1 MNLNKKLVLLF
12 LCIALI
18 PIVILEGI
26 SISEIS
32 DDLLSQKQL
41 ALDSSL
47 ISKIGDIEH
56 YLDTRQVQTKLFAST
71 FLPLQLNSDTIN
83 DPSTLDKI
91 QIQIDSMLVETRAN
105 SLNNFGTVDTRSS
118 IDAIYISDIN
128 GNIIASTQRQLI
140 GHTIPDEFEDKINKN
155 LVYFAGFQKNQLLS
169 NSYVTFSENLS
180 DLEGKT
186 IGTISL
192 QTSLNA
198 IEPGDLSNG
207 LENNSEIF
215 LVDSASRQITSDSS
229 LKYTTQSWNSEYR
242 LLDRCFAGQLVSEQ
256 YINKDGTEVLGLMK
270 LLGDKNLCIVG
281 EIELEE
287 VFSPI
292 YDLQFKLLTV
302 FSILLGGI
310 VMLAIFFSR
319 TISYPIKKLST
330 TMNEIR
336 KGNFNVQL
344 DKKSESSNN
353 ELDQLT
359 NGFEKLLQ
367 YVKSTQDNLKGLV
380 KVQTK
385 KLEDSNRALTENM
398 NLIKKQQEDLS
409 NFKEA
414 LDKSANVLITD
425 TNGSIVY
432 VNDDFC
438 KVSKFSREELL
449 GENPRIVSS
458 YYHDKEFFKEMWE
471 TILEGKAWRGDIK
484 NKAKDGTYYWSKATI
499 SPLLGDDGKPEQF
512 IAILTDITNQ
522 KILEEKLSDAL
533 KNVKESELQ
542 KEEFSSMMTHELNTP
557 LVPIK
562 GYCEMLK
569 DTDTFGALNDDQ
581 LDFISKIESNSTLLE
596 RLISDLLDVQKL
608 DMKKMTFLITEFSLE
623 EFMDELKENNKHL
636 MKSKSIDFTVKCPY
650 NLMLNTDK
658 QRLRQ
663 VLDNLIRNSVDFVPS
678 KHGKIEVEAKIKEGN
693 IIFAVHDNGP
703 GIPKE
708 KQLNIFKK
716 FYQIDTSATRK
727 HGGTGLGLVI
737 CKGIAEGL
745 KGKIWLESEFGKG
758 TSFFIYLPAPEKKM
772 IMEKVSKSRNN

>member
-1 MNLNKKLVLLF
+1 VNINTKLVILF

-18 PIVILEGI
+18 PIMILEGI

-32 DDLLSQKQL
+32 DDLFLQKQV

-47 ISKIGDIEH
+47 ISKITDIEH
-56 YLDTRQVQTKLFAST
+56 YFDTRHTQTKLFAST
-71 FLPLQLNSDTIN
+71 FFPFQLDSNKIKN
-83 DPSTLDKI
+83 PSTLDKI
-91 QIQIDSMLVETRAN
+91 QIHIDSMLVETRSNA
-105 SLNNFGTVDTRSS
+105 LNNFGDNDSKSS
-118 IDAIYISDIN
+118 IEIIFFSDIN
-128 GNIIASTQRQLI
+128 GNIIASTQRELI
-140 GHTIPDEFEDKINKN
+140 GHKLPNDFSTGSDRQKI
-155 LVYFAGFQKNQLLS
+155 LFAGLQKNRIFSS
-169 NSYVTFSENLS
+169 NYVTFSEDIK
-180 DLEGKT
+180 DLDNNK
-186 IGTISL
+186 IGLVSI

-198 IEPGDLSNG
+198 IEPENLRDG
-207 LENNSEIF
+207 LENNHEIF
-215 LVDSASRQITSDSS
+215 LVDNASRQITSDSS
-229 LKYTTQSWNSEYR
+229 LKYNTQNWNLESR
-242 LLDRCFAGQLVSEQ
+242 LIDRCFMGDIISEQ
-256 YINKDGTEVLGLMK
+256 YINKDGREVLGIMK
-270 LLGDKNLCIVG
+270 LLEEGNLCIVG
-281 EIELEE
+281 EIELEK
-287 VFSPI
+287 VFSPV
-292 YDLQFKLLTV
+292 YDLQFKLFTV
-302 FSILLGGI
+302 FLFLFAGVVLL
-310 VMLAIFFSR
+310 AFFFSKS
-319 TISYPIKKLST
+319 ISYPIKKLSI

-336 KGNFNVQL
+336 KGNFNVKL
-344 DKKSESSNN
+344 ETKPHSSSN

-380 KVQTK
+380 KVQTR

-425 TNGSIVY
+425 TDGSIIY

-449 GENPRIVSS
+449 GENPKIVSS
-458 YYHDKEFFKEMWE
+458 YYHNKEFFKNMWE
-471 TILEGKAWRGDIK
+471 TILAGKTWKGDIK
-484 NKAKDGTYYWSKATI
+484 NKAKDNSYYWSKATI

-522 KILEEKLSDAL
+522 KILEEKLSEAL

-569 DTDTFGALNDDQ
+569 DTDTFGHLNDDQ
-581 LDFISKIESNSTLLE
+581 VDFIIKIESNATLLE

-608 DMKKMTFLITEFSLE
+608 DMKKMSFLITEFSLD
-623 EFMDELKENNKHL
+623 EFMDEIKENNRYI
-636 MKSKSIDFTVKCPY
+636 MKNKKIDFSVKYPK
-650 NLMLNTDK
+650 NIMLNTDK

-678 KHGKIEVEAKIKEGN
+678 NQGKISVEAELKEQN

-708 KQLNIFKK
+708 KQLSIFKK

-745 KGKIWLESEFGKG
+745 NGKILLESEVGKG
-758 TSFFIYLPAPEKKM
+758 TSFFIHLPIPEKKM
-772 IMEKVSKSRNN
+772 IVEEMTKSKK

>member
-1 MNLNKKLVLLF
+1 MNLNNKLVILF
-12 LCIALI
+12 LCIALT
-18 PIVILEGI
+18 PIMILEGI
-26 SISEIS
+26 SITEIS
-32 DDLLSQKQL
+32 DDLLTQKEL

-47 ISKIGDIEH
+47 ISKIADIEH

-71 FLPLQLNSDTIN
+71 FLPLQLDENKIN
-83 DPSTLDKI
+83 NPSTLDKI
-91 QIQIDSMLVETRAN
+91 QIQIDSMLVETRSN
-105 SLNNFGTVDTRSS
+105 SLNNFGEVDSRSS
-118 IDAIYISDIN
+118 INAIYFSDLD
-128 GNIIASTQRQLI
+128 GNILASTQRELI
-140 GHTIPDEFEDKINKN
+140 GHKIPDEFFEQISQNKPN
-155 LVYFAGFQKNQLLS
+155 FTGFQKNQILS
-169 NSYVTFSENLS
+169 QNYVTFSNNLI
-180 DLEGKT
+180 DLDGNRF
-186 IGTISL
+186 GFVSL

-198 IEPGDLSNG
+198 IEPENLSTG
-207 LENNSEIF
+207 LENNQKIF
-215 LVDSASRQITSDSS
+215 LVDNVSRQITSDSTV
-229 LKYTTQSWNSEYR
+229 KYSTQNWNSEYR
-242 LLDRCFAGQLVSEQ
+242 LIDRCFAGQLISEQ
-256 YINKDGTEVLGLMK
+256 YINKDGQEVLGLMK

-281 EIELEE
+281 EIELED
-287 VFSPI
+287 VFLPI

-302 FSILLGGI
+302 FSLLLVGI
-310 VMLAIFFSR
+310 VLFAIFFSR

-330 TMNEIR
+330 SMNEIR
-336 KGNFNVQL
+336 KGNFNIKL
-344 DKKSESSNN
+344 DKKSDSSNN

-380 KVQTK
+380 KVQTR

-425 TNGSIVY
+425 TDGSIVY

-458 YYHDKEFFKEMWE
+458 YYHDKEFFKNMWE
-471 TILEGKAWRGDIK
+471 TIIEGKAWTGDIK
-484 NKAKDGTYYWSKATI
+484 NKAKDDSYYWSKATI

-522 KILEEKLSDAL
+522 KVLEEKLSEAL
-533 KNVKESELQ
+533 KNVQESELQ

-569 DTDTFGALNDDQ
+569 DTDTFGTLNTDQ
-581 LDFISKIESNSTLLE
+581 IDFISKIESNATLLE

-608 DMKKMTFLITEFSLE
+608 DMKKMNFLITDFSLD
-623 EFMDELKENNKHL
+623 EFMDELRENNQHL
-636 MKSKSIDFTVKCPY
+636 MKSKNIDFTVKYPKD
-650 NLMLNTDK
+650 LVLNSDK

-663 VLDNLIRNSVDFVPS
+663 VLDNLVRNSVDFVPS
-678 KHGKIEVEAKIKEGN
+678 KDGKILVEAKIKEKN
-693 IIFAVHDNGP
+693 IIFSVHDNGP

-708 KQLNIFKK
+708 KQSNIFKK

-758 TSFFIYLPAPEKKM
+758 TSFFIYLPAPEKK
-772 IMEKVSKSRNN
+772 IILPKLAKSKN

>member
-1 MNLNKKLVLLF
+1 MNINSTLVILF

-18 PIVILEGI
+18 PMIILAGI
-26 SISEIS
+26 SSSQISG
-32 DDLLSQKQL
+32 DLITQKES

-56 YLDTRQVQTKLFAST
+56 YMDTRQVQTKLFALT
-71 FLPLQLNSDTIN
+71 FLPLQLDFNKIN
-83 DPSTLDKI
+83 DPETLDKI
-91 QIQIDSMLVETRAN
+91 QIQIDSMLVETRSN
-105 SLNNFGTVDTRSS
+105 SLDNFGDVDSRSS
-118 IDAIYISDIN
+118 IDNIYLSDLDGKIL
-128 GNIIASTQRQLI
+128 ASTQRGLI
-140 GHTIPDEFEDKINKN
+140 GHKISDEFSEQIAQNEP
-155 LVYFAGFQKNQLLS
+155 YFAGFQKNQIIS
-169 NSYVTFSENLS
+169 NNYVTFSNELVDLQGKKFGIISIQTSLSAINPENLS
-180 DLEGKT
+180 SGFD
-186 IGTISL
+186 
-192 QTSLNA
+192 
-198 IEPGDLSNG
+198 
-207 LENNSEIF
+207 NNQEIF
-215 LVDSASRQITSDSS
+215 LVDSASRQITSDSNV
-229 LKYTTQSWNSEYR
+229 KYSTQNWNMQSR
-242 LLDRCFAGQLVSEQ
+242 IIDRCFAGQLISEQ

-270 LLGDKNLCIVG
+270 LLGDENLCIVG

-287 VFSPI
+287 ILSPI
-292 YDLQFKLLTV
+292 YDLQFNLFVV
-302 FSILLGGI
+302 FSVLLVGI
-310 VMLAIFFSR
+310 VLLAIFFSR

-336 KGNFNVQL
+336 KGNFNVKL
-344 DKKSESSNN
+344 DKKSDSSSN

-367 YVKSTQDNLKGLV
+367 YVQSTQDNLKGLV

-385 KLEDSNRALTENM
+385 KLEDSNSALTENM

-425 TNGSIVY
+425 IDGSIVY

-449 GENPRIVSS
+449 GQNPRMINSH
-458 YYHDKEFFKEMWE
+458 YHDKEFFKNMWE
-471 TILEGKAWRGDIK
+471 TILEGKAWKGDIK
-484 NKAKDGTYYWSKATI
+484 NKAKDGSYYWSKATI
-499 SPLLGDDGKPEQF
+499 SPLLGDNGRPEQF

-522 KILEEKLSDAL
+522 KILEEKLSEAL

-562 GYCEMLK
+562 GYCEMLT
-569 DTDTFGALNDDQ
+569 DMDTFGTLNNDQ
-581 LDFISKIESNSTLLE
+581 RDFVGKIESNATLLE

-608 DMKKMTFLITEFSLE
+608 DMQKMNFLITEFNLD
-623 EFMDELKENNKHL
+623 EFMDELRENGKHL
-636 MKSKSIDFTVKCPY
+636 MKNKNIDFTVNCPKK
-650 NLMLNTDK
+650 LILETDK

-663 VLDNLIRNSVDFVPS
+663 ILDNLIRNSVDFVPS
-678 KHGKIEVEAKIKEGN
+678 KGGKISVEAKIKEKN
-693 IIFAVHDNGP
+693 IIFSVHDNGP

-708 KQLNIFKK
+708 KQSNIFKK

-745 KGKIWLESEFGKG
+745 NGKIWLESEFGKG
-758 TSFFIYLPAPEKKM
+758 TSFFICIPVPEKK
-772 IMEKVSKSRNN
+772 IVVAKPA

>member
-1 MNLNKKLVLLF
+1 MILF

-32 DDLLSQKQL
+32 DDLVNQKES

-47 ISKIGDIEH
+47 ISKISDIEH
-56 YLDTRQVQTKLFAST
+56 YFDTRQTQAKLLGST
-71 FLPLQLNSDTIN
+71 FLPLQLDSIKIKE
-83 DPSTLDKI
+83 PSTLDKI
-91 QIQIDSMLVETRAN
+91 QIQIDAMLVETRSN
-105 SLNNFGTVDTRSS
+105 SLDNFGEVDSKSS
-118 IDAIYISDIN
+118 IDVIYFSDTD
-128 GNIIASTQRQLI
+128 GNILASTQRDFI
-140 GHTIPDEFEDKINKN
+140 GHKLPQEFIMELNEKD
-155 LVYFAGFQKNQLLS
+155 YFFGGLQKNRIFS
-169 NSYVTFSENLS
+169 HNYVTFTENLKDS
-180 DLEGKT
+180 NNNTFGN
-186 IGTISL
+186 IML

-198 IEPGDLSNG
+198 IDPNNLSNG
-207 LENNSEIF
+207 LESNNQIF
-215 LVDSASRQITSDSS
+215 LVDSVSRQITSDSS
-229 LKYTTQSWNSEYR
+229 VKYATQNWNADYQ
-242 LLDRCFAGQLVSEQ
+242 LIDRCFAGQLISEQ
-256 YINKDGTEVLGLMK
+256 YINKDGNEVLGILK
-270 LLGDKNLCIVG
+270 LLEDGNLCIIG

-292 YDLQFKLLTV
+292 YDLQFKLLSV
-302 FSILLGGI
+302 FSLLLAGIILL
-310 VMLAIFFSR
+310 AFFFSK
-319 TISYPIKKLST
+319 TISSPIKKLST

-336 KGNFNVQL
+336 KGNFNVKL
-344 DKKSESSNN
+344 DKKPDSSNN

-385 KLEDSNRALTENM
+385 KLEDSNKALVENM
-398 NLIKKQQEDLS
+398 NVIKKQQEDLS

-425 TNGSIVY
+425 ITGSIIY

-449 GENPRIVSS
+449 GQNPRIVNS
-458 YYHDKEFFKEMWE
+458 YYHDKEFFKSMWE
-471 TILEGKAWRGDIK
+471 TIMDGKTWKGDIK
-484 NKAKDGTYYWSKATI
+484 NKSKDGSYYWSKATI
-499 SPLLGDDGKPEQF
+499 SPLLGDDGQPEQF

-522 KILEEKLSDAL
+522 KILEEKLSEAL

-569 DTDTFGALNDDQ
+569 DVDTFGSLNDDQ
-581 LDFISKIESNSTLLE
+581 LDFISKIDSNATLLE

-608 DMKKMTFLITEFSLE
+608 DMKKMNFVISEFSLG
-623 EFMDELKENNKHL
+623 EFLDELKENNSHL
-636 MKSKSIDFTVKCPY
+636 MKHKNIDFTVNYPP
-650 NLMLNTDK
+650 NLVLKTDK
-658 QRLRQ
+658 HRLRQ

-678 KHGKIEVEAKIKEGN
+678 SNGKITVEAKIKESN
-693 IIFAVHDNGP
+693 VIFSVRDNGP

-708 KQLNIFKK
+708 KQTNIFKK
-716 FYQIDTSATRK
+716 FYQIDTSHTRK

-737 CKGIAEGL
+737 CKGITEGL
-745 KGKIWLESEFGKG
+745 EGKIWLESEYGKG
-758 TSFFIYLPAPEKKM
+758 TSFFICLPAPDKQIILNKM
-772 IMEKVSKSRNN
+772 A

>member
-1 MNLNKKLVLLF
+1 MNINTKLVILF
-12 LCIALI
+12 LSIALI
-18 PIVILEGI
+18 PIIILEGI

-32 DDLLSQKQL
+32 DDLLTQKQL
-41 ALDSSL
+41 GLDSSL

-56 YLDTRQVQTKLFAST
+56 YLDTRQVQAKLFAST
-71 FLPLQLNSDTIN
+71 FLPLQINSDTIK

-91 QIQIDSMLVETRAN
+91 QIQMDSMLIETKAN
-105 SLNNFGTVDTRSS
+105 SLNNFGDLDSRSS
-118 IDAIYISDIN
+118 IDIIYFSDLN
-128 GNIIASTQRQLI
+128 GEILASTERQLL
-140 GHTIPDEFEDKINKN
+140 GHKIPSAFSEKINENKVN
-155 LVYFAGFQKNQLLS
+155 FAGFQKNQILS
-169 NSYVTFSENLS
+169 NNYVTFSEDLT
-180 DLEGKT
+180 DLENNK
-186 IGTISL
+186 IGVISL

-198 IEPGDLSNG
+198 IEPGDLNYS
-207 LENNSEIF
+207 LENINEIF
-215 LVDSASRQITSDSS
+215 LVDSASRLITSNPN
-229 LKYTTQSWNSEYR
+229 LKYTTQDWNSEYK
-242 LLDRCFAGQLVSEQ
+242 LVDRCFAGQLVSEQ
-256 YINKDGTEVLGLMK
+256 YINKDGKEVLGLLK
-270 LLGDKNLCIVG
+270 LLGDENLCIVG
-281 EIELEE
+281 EIELEKI
-287 VFSPI
+287 FSPI

-302 FSILLGGI
+302 FSMLLVGI
-310 VMLAIFFSR
+310 VIFAIFFSR
-319 TISYPIKKLST
+319 TISYPIKKLSK

-336 KGNFNVQL
+336 KGNFNVKL
-344 DKKSESSNN
+344 DKKSDSSSN

-380 KVQTK
+380 KVQTR

-398 NLIKKQQEDLS
+398 NLIAKQQEDLS

-414 LDKSANVLITD
+414 LDKSANVLITGTD
-425 TNGSIVY
+425 GSIVY

-438 KVSKFSREELL
+438 EVSKFSREELL

-458 YYHDKEFFKEMWE
+458 YHHPKEFFKNMWE
-471 TILEGKAWRGDIK
+471 TILAGNAWKGDIK

-522 KILEEKLSDAL
+522 KILEEKLSEAL

-569 DTDTFGALNDDQ
+569 DTDTFGPLNEDQ
-581 LDFISKIESNSTLLE
+581 FDFISKIESNSTLLE

-623 EFMDELKENNKHL
+623 EFMDEIKENNKHL
-636 MKSKSIDFTVKCPY
+636 MKNKNIDFAVKCPK
-650 NLMLNTDK
+650 NVIMNTDK

-678 KHGKIEVEAKIKEGN
+678 KDGKISVEVKIKEEN

-708 KQLNIFKK
+708 KQSSIFKK

-745 KGKIWLESEFGKG
+745 DGKILLESEFGKG
-758 TSFFIYLPAPEKKM
+758 TSFYIYLPAPEEKM
-772 IMEKVSKSRNN
+772 IVEEITKSKN

>member
-1 MNLNKKLVLLF
+1 MNLNNKLVILF

-18 PIVILEGI
+18 PIMILEGI

-32 DDLLSQKQL
+32 DDLISQKEL

-47 ISKIGDIEH
+47 ISKIADIEH
-56 YLDTRQVQTKLFAST
+56 YLDTRQVQAKLFAST
-71 FLPLQLNSDTIN
+71 FLPLQLDSNKIK
-83 DPSTLDKI
+83 DPDTLDRI
-91 QIQIDSMLVETRAN
+91 QIQIESMLVETRTN
-105 SLNNFGTVDTRSS
+105 SLGDFGDVDSRSS
-118 IDAIYISDIN
+118 IDIIYVSDLD
-128 GNIIASTQRQLI
+128 GNILASTQRDLI
-140 GHTIPDEFEDKINKN
+140 GHIISNEFSEQISQNKS
-155 LVYFAGFQKNQLLS
+155 YFGGYQKNQILS
-169 NSYVTFSENLS
+169 QNYVTFSN
-180 DLEGKT
+180 DLVGLDNKKFG
-186 IGTISL
+186 IISL

-198 IEPGDLSNG
+198 IEPENLSIG
-207 LENNSEIF
+207 LENNNEIF

-229 LKYTTQSWNSEYR
+229 VKYSTQDWNSENKII
-242 LLDRCFAGQLVSEQ
+242 DRCFAGQLISEQ
-256 YINKDGTEVLGLMK
+256 YINKDGQEVLGLLR
-270 LLGDKNLCIVG
+270 LLENENLCIVG
-281 EIELEE
+281 EIELEK
-287 VFSPI
+287 VFLPI

-302 FSILLGGI
+302 FSILLVGI
-310 VMLAIFFSR
+310 ILFAIFFSR
-319 TISYPIKKLST
+319 TISSPIKKLST

-336 KGNFNVQL
+336 NGNFDVKL
-344 DKKSESSNN
+344 DKKSDSSNN

-380 KVQTK
+380 KVQTR
-385 KLEDSNRALTENM
+385 KLEDSNKTLTKNM

-425 TNGSIVY
+425 IDGSIIY

-438 KVSKFSREELL
+438 KVSKFSRDELL
-449 GENPRIVSS
+449 GQNPRLVNSN
-458 YYHDKEFFKEMWE
+458 YHDKKFFKNMWE
-471 TILEGKAWRGDIK
+471 TILQGKTWKGDIK
-484 NKAKDGTYYWSKATI
+484 NKARDGTYYWSKATI

-533 KNVKESELQ
+533 KNVQESEHQ

-569 DTDTFGALNDDQ
+569 DTETFGTLNDDQ
-581 LDFISKIESNSTLLE
+581 IDFIGKIESNATLLE

-608 DMKKMTFLITEFSLE
+608 DMKKMNFLITDFALE
-623 EFMDELKENNKHL
+623 EFMDELRENSKHL
-636 MKSKSIDFTVKCPY
+636 MKSKNIDFTVTCPK
-650 NLMLNTDK
+650 NLILNSDK

-678 KHGKIEVEAKIKEGN
+678 KEGKISVEAKIKEKT
-693 IIFAVHDNGP
+693 IIFSVSDNGP

-708 KQLNIFKK
+708 KQSSIFKK

-745 KGKIWLESEFGKG
+745 NGKINLESEFGKG
-758 TSFFIYLPAPEKKM
+758 TSFFIHIPAPKKK
-772 IMEKVSKSRNN
+772 ITLAN

>member
-1 MNLNKKLVLLF
+1 M
-12 LCIALI
+12 
-18 PIVILEGI
+18 ILEGI

-32 DDLLSQKQL
+32 DDLILQKEL

-47 ISKIGDIEH
+47 LFKIADIEH
-56 YLDTRQVQTKLFAST
+56 YMDTRQVQTKLFAST
-71 FLPLQLNSDTIN
+71 FLPLQLDSNKIK
-83 DPSTLDKI
+83 DPATLDKI
-91 QIQIDSMLVETRAN
+91 QIQIDSILVETRAN
-105 SLNNFGTVDTRSS
+105 SLNNSGEVNSKSS
-118 IDAIYISDIN
+118 IDSIYFSDLN
-128 GNIIASTQRQLI
+128 GNILASTQRELI
-140 GHTIPDEFEDKINKN
+140 GHNIPREFAEHIDQSIP
-155 LVYFAGFQKNQLLS
+155 YFGGFQKNQIL
-169 NSYVTFSENLS
+169 NQNYVTFSS
-180 DLEGKT
+180 DLIDSNGNT
-186 IGTISL
+186 IGFVSI

-198 IEPGDLSNG
+198 IEPANLSIG
-207 LENNSEIF
+207 LEDNQKIF
-215 LVDSASRQITSDSS
+215 LVDNVSRQITSDSNV
-229 LKYTTQSWNSEYR
+229 KYSTQNWNSEYR
-242 LLDRCFAGQLVSEQ
+242 LIDRCFAGQLISEQ
-256 YINKDGTEVLGLMK
+256 YINKDGQEVLGLMK

-281 EIELEE
+281 EIELED

-302 FSILLGGI
+302 FSLLFVGI
-310 VMLAIFFSR
+310 VLFAIFFSR
-319 TISYPIKKLST
+319 TISSPIKKLSNS
-330 TMNEIR
+330 MNEIR

-344 DKKSESSNN
+344 DKKPESSNN

-380 KVQTK
+380 KVQTR
-385 KLEDSNRALTENM
+385 KLEDSNKALTENM

-425 TNGSIVY
+425 TEGSIVY

-438 KVSKFSREELL
+438 KVSQFSRDELL

-458 YYHDKEFFKEMWE
+458 YYHDKEFFKKMWD
-471 TILEGKAWRGDIK
+471 TIQDGKAWTGDIK
-484 NKAKDGTYYWSKATI
+484 NKAKDGSYYWSKATI
-499 SPLLGDDGKPEQF
+499 SPLLGDDGKPEQY

-522 KILEEKLSDAL
+522 KILEEKLSEAL
-533 KNVKESELQ
+533 KNVQESELQ

-569 DTDTFGALNDDQ
+569 DVETFGTLNNDQ
-581 LDFISKIESNSTLLE
+581 IDFISKIESNATLLE

-608 DMKKMTFLITEFSLE
+608 DMKKMNFLITEFNLD
-623 EFMDELKENNKHL
+623 EFMDELRENNKHL
-636 MKSKSIDFTVKCPY
+636 MKNKNIDFTVKYPK
-650 NLMLNTDK
+650 NLILNSDK

-663 VLDNLIRNSVDFVPS
+663 VLDNLVRNSVDFVPS
-678 KHGKIEVEAKIKEGN
+678 KDGKISVEAKLKGN
-693 IIFAVHDNGP
+693 NLIFAVHDNGP

-708 KQLNIFKK
+708 KQSNIFKK

-745 KGKIWLESEFGKG
+745 NGKIWLESESGKG
-758 TSFFIYLPAPEKKM
+758 TSFFIYLPASEAKIVTPKLTK
-772 IMEKVSKSRNN
+772 SKN

>member
-1 MNLNKKLVLLF
+1 M
-12 LCIALI
+12 
-18 PIVILEGI
+18 ILEGI

-32 DDLLSQKQL
+32 DDLISQKEL

-47 ISKIGDIEH
+47 LFKIADIEH
-56 YLDTRQVQTKLFAST
+56 YMDTRQVQTKLFAST
-71 FLPLQLNSDTIN
+71 FLPLQLDSNKIK
-83 DPSTLDKI
+83 DPATLDKI
-91 QIQIDSMLVETRAN
+91 QIQIDSILVETRAN
-105 SLNNFGTVDTRSS
+105 SLNNSGEVNSKSS
-118 IDAIYISDIN
+118 IDSIYFSDLN
-128 GNIIASTQRQLI
+128 GNILASTQRELI
-140 GHTIPDEFEDKINKN
+140 GHNIPREFAEHIDQSIP
-155 LVYFAGFQKNQLLS
+155 YFGGFQKNQIL
-169 NSYVTFSENLS
+169 NQNYVTFSS
-180 DLEGKT
+180 DLIDSNGNT
-186 IGTISL
+186 IGFVSI

-198 IEPGDLSNG
+198 IEPANLSIG
-207 LENNSEIF
+207 LEDNQKIF
-215 LVDSASRQITSDSS
+215 LVDNVSRQITSDSNV
-229 LKYTTQSWNSEYR
+229 KYSTQDWNSEYR
-242 LLDRCFAGQLVSEQ
+242 LIDRCFAGQLISEQ
-256 YINKDGTEVLGLMK
+256 YINKDGQEVLGLMK

-281 EIELEE
+281 EIELED

-302 FSILLGGI
+302 FSLLFVGI
-310 VMLAIFFSR
+310 VLFAIFFSR
-319 TISYPIKKLST
+319 TISSPIKKLSNS
-330 TMNEIR
+330 MNEIR

-344 DKKSESSNN
+344 DKKPESSNN

-380 KVQTK
+380 KVQTR
-385 KLEDSNRALTENM
+385 KLEDSNKALTENM

-425 TNGSIVY
+425 TEGSIVY

-438 KVSKFSREELL
+438 KVSQFSRDELL

-458 YYHDKEFFKEMWE
+458 YYHDKEFFKKMWD
-471 TILEGKAWRGDIK
+471 TIQDGKAWTGDIK
-484 NKAKDGTYYWSKATI
+484 NKAKDGSYYWSKATI
-499 SPLLGDDGKPEQF
+499 SPLLGDDGKPEQY

-522 KILEEKLSDAL
+522 KILEEKLSEAL
-533 KNVKESELQ
+533 KNVQESELQ

-569 DTDTFGALNDDQ
+569 DVETFGTLNNDQ
-581 LDFISKIESNSTLLE
+581 IDFISKIESNATLLE

-608 DMKKMTFLITEFSLE
+608 DMKKMNFLITEFNLD
-623 EFMDELKENNKHL
+623 EFMDELRENNKHL
-636 MKSKSIDFTVKCPY
+636 MKNKNIDFTVKYPK
-650 NLMLNTDK
+650 NLILNSDK

-663 VLDNLIRNSVDFVPS
+663 VLDNLVRNSVDFVPS
-678 KHGKIEVEAKIKEGN
+678 KDGKISVEAKLKGN
-693 IIFAVHDNGP
+693 NLIFAVHDNGP

-708 KQLNIFKK
+708 KQSNIFKK

-745 KGKIWLESEFGKG
+745 KGKIWLESEAGKG
-758 TSFFIYLPAPEKKM
+758 TSFFIYLPASEAKIVTPKLTK
-772 IMEKVSKSRNN
+772 SKNK

>member
-1 MNLNKKLVLLF
+1 MNLNNKLVILF

-18 PIVILEGI
+18 PIIILEGI

-32 DDLLSQKQL
+32 DDLLTQKEL

-47 ISKIGDIEH
+47 VSKIADIEH
-56 YLDTRQVQTKLFAST
+56 YLDTRQVQAKLFAST
-71 FLPLQLNSDTIN
+71 LLPLQLDSDKIK
-83 DPSTLDKI
+83 DPTTLNRI
-91 QIQIDSMLVETRAN
+91 QIQIDSMLVETRSN
-105 SLNNFGTVDTRSS
+105 SIGNFGEVDSRST
-118 IDAIYISDIN
+118 IDVIYLSDLD
-128 GNIIASTQRQLI
+128 GNILASTQRELI
-140 GHTIPDEFEDKINKN
+140 GHKISDEISEQISQNKP
-155 LVYFAGFQKNQLLS
+155 YFGGFQKNQILS
-169 NSYVTFSENLS
+169 QNYVTFSSNLVGS
-180 DLEGKT
+180 DNKEFG
-186 IGTISL
+186 IISL
-192 QTSLNA
+192 QTSLSA
-198 IEPGDLSNG
+198 IEPENLSTG
-207 LENNSEIF
+207 LEKSNEIF

-229 LKYTTQSWNSEYR
+229 VKYSTQNWNSEFR
-242 LLDRCFAGQLVSEQ
+242 LIDRCFAGQLISEQ
-256 YINKDGTEVLGLMK
+256 YINKDGHEVLGLMK

-287 VFSPI
+287 IFLPI

-302 FSILLGGI
+302 FSILLAGI
-310 VMLAIFFSR
+310 VLFAIFFSR
-319 TISYPIKKLST
+319 TISNPIKKLST

-336 KGNFNVQL
+336 KGNFNVKL
-344 DKKSESSNN
+344 DKKSDSSNN

-380 KVQTK
+380 KVQTR
-385 KLEDSNRALTENM
+385 KLEDSNQALTENM

-425 TNGSIVY
+425 IEGSIVY

-449 GENPRIVSS
+449 GQNPRIVNS
-458 YYHDKEFFKEMWE
+458 YYHDKEFFKHMWE
-471 TILEGKAWRGDIK
+471 IILQGETWKGDIK
-484 NKAKDGTYYWSKATI
+484 NKAKDGSYYWSKATI
-499 SPLLGDDGKPEQF
+499 SPLLGDNGKPEQF

-522 KILEEKLSDAL
+522 KILEEKLSEAL
-533 KNVKESELQ
+533 KNVQESELQ

-557 LVPIK
+557 LVPIM

-569 DTDTFGALNDDQ
+569 DVDTFGSLNDDQ
-581 LDFISKIESNSTLLE
+581 IDFISKIESNATLLE

-608 DMKKMTFLITEFSLE
+608 DMKKMNFLITEFSLD
-623 EFMDELKENNKHL
+623 EFMDELRENNKHIV
-636 MKSKSIDFTVKCPY
+636 KNKNIDFTVKYPK
-650 NLMLNTDK
+650 NLILNSDK

-678 KHGKIEVEAKIKEGN
+678 KDGKIYVEAKIKEKN
-693 IIFAVHDNGP
+693 IIFSVHDNGP

-708 KQLNIFKK
+708 KQSNIFKK

-758 TSFFIYLPAPEKKM
+758 TSFFIYLPAPEKKTVVP
-772 IMEKVSKSRNN
+772 KLA

>member
-1 MNLNKKLVLLF
+1 MNLNHKLVILF
-12 LCIALI
+12 LCIALT
-18 PIVILEGI
+18 PIIILEGI
-26 SISEIS
+26 SITEIS
-32 DDLLSQKQL
+32 DDLLTQTEL

-47 ISKIGDIEH
+47 VFKIADIEH

-71 FLPLQLNSDTIN
+71 FLPLQLDSDKIK
-83 DPSTLDKI
+83 DPATLDKI

-105 SLNNFGTVDTRSS
+105 SLNNFGELNSKSS
-118 IDAIYISDIN
+118 IDAIYFSDLN
-128 GNIIASTQRQLI
+128 GNILASTQRELI
-140 GHTIPDEFEDKINKN
+140 GHNIPNEFSEHIDQNIP
-155 LVYFAGFQKNQLLS
+155 YFAGFQKNQIL
-169 NSYVTFSENLS
+169 NQNYVTFSN
-180 DLEGKT
+180 DLVDVDGNKF
-186 IGTISL
+186 GFVSL

-198 IEPGDLSNG
+198 IEPENLSIG
-207 LENNSEIF
+207 LEDNQKIF
-215 LVDSASRQITSDSS
+215 LVDNVARQITSDSDV
-229 LKYTTQSWNSEYR
+229 KYSTQNWNSEYR
-242 LLDRCFAGQLVSEQ
+242 LIDRCFAGQLISEQ
-256 YINKDGTEVLGLMK
+256 YINKDGQEVLGLLK

-281 EIELEE
+281 EIELED

-292 YDLQFKLLTV
+292 YDLQLKLLTV
-302 FSILLGGI
+302 FSLLLVGI
-310 VMLAIFFSR
+310 VLFAIFFSR
-319 TISYPIKKLST
+319 TISYPIKKLSNS
-330 TMNEIR
+330 MNEIR
-336 KGNFNVQL
+336 KGNFDVKL

-380 KVQTK
+380 KVQTR
-385 KLEDSNRALTENM
+385 KLEDSNKALTENM

-425 TNGSIVY
+425 TEGSIVY

-438 KVSKFSREELL
+438 KVSQFSREELL

-458 YYHDKEFFKEMWE
+458 YYHDKDFFKNMWE
-471 TILEGKAWRGDIK
+471 TISDGKAWTGDIK
-484 NKAKDGTYYWSKATI
+484 NKAKDGSYYWSKATI
-499 SPLLGDDGKPEQF
+499 SPLLGDDGKPEQY

-522 KILEEKLSDAL
+522 KILEEKLSEAL
-533 KNVKESELQ
+533 KNVQESELQ

-569 DTDTFGALNDDQ
+569 DVETFGTLNNDQ
-581 LDFISKIESNSTLLE
+581 IDFISKIESNATLLE

-608 DMKKMTFLITEFSLE
+608 DMKKMNFLITEFSID

-636 MKSKSIDFTVKCPY
+636 MKNKNIDFTVKGPK
-650 NLMLNTDK
+650 NLILNSDK

-663 VLDNLIRNSVDFVPS
+663 VLDNLVRNSVDFVPS
-678 KHGKIEVEAKIKEGN
+678 KDGKISVEAKIKGKN
-693 IIFAVHDNGP
+693 IIFSVQDNGP

-708 KQLNIFKK
+708 KQSNIFKK

-737 CKGIAEGL
+737 CKGITEGL
-745 KGKIWLESEFGKG
+745 KGKIWLESESGKG
-758 TSFFIYLPAPEKKM
+758 TSFFIYLPASEAKIVTPKLTK
-772 IMEKVSKSRNN
+772 SKN